1 MQGRVPTWTRSR
13 ERAPG
18 EIRIPNYQANPCYV
32 MQQINHPIYRWD
44 LMTLFEIPRRIKSIL
59 DDADL
64 GYRQSHPQAS
74 KGLQWIIEGKEKKYE
89 HEAAC
94 DEYTDWLHVHGREH
108 ALRPPNEW
116 ERARAAGL
124 ANYFVA
130 LRLDG
135 RRLYDVVGLA
145 FDPRALQR
153 RLYPLLRDWDE
164 GLSPRAPPCPA
175 LSEVVTLYHSL
186 DHVVQT
192 YAPFAPREPEPF
204 PPDLMPVVP
213 QGAGTTGGNG
223 PAQDGAG
230 APDGI
235 PPIHR
240 SPGTVEVA
248 GDLLH
253 VTGRDTDTLPLPVLD
268 TDGAAASE
276 SGASVPSC
284 PSHAP
289 AAANDSGESAR
300 P

>member
-32 MQQINHPIYRWD
+32 MQNINHPIYRWD
-44 LMTLFEIPRRIKSIL
+44 LMTLFEIPRRIKRIL
-59 DDADL
+59 DDPDF
-64 GYRQSHPQAS
+64 GYLQSHPQAS

-164 GLSPRAPPCPA
+164 GLSPRAPPCPS
-175 LSEVVTLYHSL
+175 LSEVVTLYRSL
-186 DHVVQT
+186 DHIVQT
-192 YAPFAPREPEPF
+192 YAPFAPREPDPF
-204 PPDLMPVVP
+204 PPDLMPVLP
-213 QGAGTTGGNG
+213 QEAGTTGENMR
-223 PAQDGAG
+223 AQDGACASG
-230 APDGI
+230 GI
-235 PPIHR
+235 PPTHG
-240 SPGTVEVA
+240 SPCTVEVTR
-248 GDLLH
+248 DPLRM
-253 VTGRDTDTLPLPVLD
+253 TGTDTATLPHPVLAS
-268 TDGAAASE
+268 DGTAAPE
-276 SGASVPSC
+276 SGASVPPC
-284 PSHAP
+284 TSHAP
-289 AAANDSGESAR
+289 AAANVSGESAR